1 MNQTYNPYMKYN
13 NINKMSYKQG
23 EGDRFF
29 LAAPFLFGA
38 LAGGAVASV
47 ARPRPVYVYPP
58 AQAYPPRPYGY
69 QSYSYYYPTY

>member
-1 MNQTYNPYMKYN
+1 MNNKYNPYIN
-13 NINKMSYKQG
+13 NRYQNKIRYE

-47 ARPRPVYVYPP
+47 TRPRPVYVYPP
-58 AQAYPPRPYGY
+58 AQPYPPRPYGY